1 MPIQK
6 SNHYEFYNAQYA
18 RFGSKLAAEVRRE
31 AYGEDL
37 GQQDWRTLAEQNE
50 IIALIS
56 QRPNTHFL
64 DVACGSG
71 GPALAL
77 AAHTGCRLTGVD
89 IEAAGI
95 TQAISLAAALGQSE
109 AADFLVADCSER
121 LPFNEATFD
130 LVTCIDAILH
140 LRDRHEAF
148 RDWLRLL
155 RPGGKLLMTDA
166 AVLTGIV
173 SKQELDIRAS
183 QGEFSFV
190 PPGVNE
196 KAIVS
201 AGFHLQNCTDTT
213 QSMADI
219 AFKLHAAREARSQ
232 ALQDEEGA
240 EWFARRQLFL
250 QTSAELAASGRLSRF
265 LYIAQKPE

>member
-1 MPIQK
+1 VPNQE
-6 SNHYEFYNAQYA
+6 SDRYEFYSAQYA

-37 GQQDWRTLAEQNE
+37 GQQGWRTLDEQNE
-50 IIALIS
+50 IITLIK
-56 QRPNTHFL
+56 QKPNTHLL
-64 DVACGSG
+64 DIACGSG

-77 AAHTGCRLTGVD
+77 AARTGCKLTGID

-95 TQAISLAAALGQSE
+95 AQAKDLSAALGLGE
-109 AADFLVADCSER
+109 VVNFLVADCSQR
-121 LPFNEATFD
+121 LPFEETAFD

-140 LRDRHEAF
+140 LKDRYAAL
-148 RDWLRLL
+148 RDWFRIL
-155 RPGGKLLMTDA
+155 RPGGKLLLTDA
-166 AVLTGIV
+166 AVLTGAV

-196 KAIVS
+196 KAIAS
-201 AGFHLQNCTDTT
+201 AGFQLKKSADTT
-213 QSMADI
+213 QATADI
-219 AFKLHAAREARSQ
+219 ALKLHATRKSRSQ

-240 EWFARRQLFL
+240 EWFAKRQRFL
-250 QTSAELAASGRLSRF
+250 QTTAELAATGRLSRF